1 MLAGTRSRQPPR
13 NVTASVQPR
22 ASCIAFCNRSPR
34 MIKQNLIK
42 ALIGLMLLIVAMGL
56 LGMALEEELVV
67 ITTWIVERIGFA
79 GLAAILMVT
88 DTLVTPFP
96 PDILLVVIANSP
108 LAEHWPVYVGILG
121 GISVLAGMTGY
132 GIGRWLG
139 HFAWAQR
146 LFGRFKEEHHEFIR
160 KYGFWAIVIGA
171 VTPLPYSVTC
181 WTAGVLNL
189 RWSVVLAASL
199 LFRIPRL
206 YLFYWLLSS
215 TGKLFSVA

>member
-1 MLAGTRSRQPPR
+1 MLAGTRHRAAAPQRDNVPAPRKRHSR
-13 NVTASVQPR
+13 
-22 ASCIAFCNRSPR
+22 CNRSPR

-42 ALIGLMLLIVAMGL
+42 ALIGLMLFIVAMGL